1 MGRLGENCYSRAMAT
16 DDSRGAKT
24 PEGSTASSPAVRPI
38 AGGETWSV
46 TEIICNAGPGDRAYE
61 ERHQGF
67 SISAVLQGCFTYRSD
82 RGESL
87 LYPGALL
94 LGANRSC
101 YECGHEHSAGDRCIS
116 FNVREDA
123 FEDIASIASSRR
135 NNPLSRLMLPASNR
149 LAPLFAAIERVQ
161 DCVSPL
167 KAEELLI
174 VLFEAVVAA
183 LNDGV
188 RSPPAPAGWEV
199 RRIVEVLRSIEEH
212 PRRGAGSRGS
222 GGDSGPRQ
230 ASFPAHLPPIGRDDP
245 IPVCPAGPNGGAPRG
260 VLRPR
265 KILCWPLRSTAA
277 LAISRPST
285 PAFARR
291 SE

>member
-16 DDSRGAKT
+16 NGAKT
-24 PEGSTASSPAVRPI
+24 PEGSTASTPAVRPI

-46 TEIICNAGPGDRAYE
+46 SEIVCCAGPGDRPYE

-67 SISAVLQGCFTYRSD
+67 SVAAVLQGCFTYRSD
-82 RGESL
+82 QGKSL

-94 LGANRSC
+94 LGVNRSC

-135 NNPLSRLMLPASNR
+135 NNPLRRPMLPASNQ
-149 LAPLFAAIERVQ
+149 LAPLLAAIERVQ

-183 LNDGV
+183 LNGDV
-188 RSPPAPAGWEV
+188 RSPPAPAGWET
-199 RRIVEVLRSIEEH
+199 RRIIEVLRAIEERPDEAVDLAGMAAIAGLGKRH
-212 PRRGAGSRGS
+212 FLRIFRRSVGMT
-222 GGDSGPRQ
+222 PYQ
-230 ASFPAHLPPIGRDDP
+230 Y
-245 IPVCPAGPNGGAPRG
+245 
-260 VLRPR
+260 VLRV
-265 KILCWPLRSTAA
+265 
-277 LAISRPST
+277 
-285 PAFARR
+285 
-291 SE
+291 